1 MPKRKT
7 FSIAQ
12 LLHTVNKR
20 NEASTCSSEARQGWN
35 SLLADVLMS
44 ADVYSGYNYLGPE
57 SVPAGCEPGIAF
69 ERGDGSTLQPTEFY
83 ERLDAAQQEK
93 LLKGLEVAPKNGDTR
108 VFPDETR
115 RFYYVDASLLEAYGK
130 LEAADREK
138 AKIEADALAR
148 TIAAGG

>member
-7 FSIAQ
+7 FSIAT
-12 LLHTVNKR
+12 LLHTVNQR

-35 SLLADVLMS
+35 SLLSDVLMS

-69 ERGDGSTLQPTEFY
+69 ETAEGKPLTPTEFF
-83 ERLDAAQQEK
+83 ERLDAEHAQK
-93 LLKGLEVAPKNGDTR
+93 LLDGDDFIVPDADVR
-108 VFPDETR
+108 SFPDETR

-130 LEAADREK
+130 LEEADREQK
-138 AKIEADALAR
+138 KVVAAELESIV
-148 TIAAGG
+148 AAGG